1 MPEPLV
7 CRRRALAALAALCAP
22 AWPARAQDRGVRFIA
37 PAAPGGISDTV
48 ARLLADGMA
57 GPLGQPIVVENR
69 AGASGLIGT
78 QAVVHAPADGRTVL
92 VTSLSS
98 QVMAPLLQKA
108 GFDPEA
114 DLQPVGLAVRMV
126 GLLLVHRDV
135 PARTLKDFIAL
146 ARRGG
151 QRLAYASAGQG
162 SANHIATEQFKALT
176 GADLLHV
183 PYKGGA
189 PAATALMAGE
199 VQFSLL
205 DFNTA
210 QAALKGGQVRALA
223 QTGARRHV
231 ALPEVPTLPEAGMP
245 AFDPGFWVGL
255 AVPRGTP
262 ATAVTALHG
271 ALQRALDTTAFKARA
286 QANGWVPAGGPPEAL
301 ARQVHDD
308 LAAYRPVVQKVGLAG
323 G

>member
-1 MPEPLV
+1 MPE
-7 CRRRALAALAALCAP
+7 RRALLAWLGVAALPLH
-22 AWPARAQDRGVRFIA
+22 AQDRSVRFIA
-37 PAAPGGISDTV
+37 PAAPGGISDLLG
-48 ARLLADGMA
+48 RLLAEGMA

-92 VTSLSS
+92 VTSLSN

-126 GLLLVHRDV
+126 GLLLVHQTV
-135 PARTLKDFIAL
+135 AARSLKDFIAL
-146 ARRGG
+146 ARTPGRH
-151 QRLAYASAGQG
+151 LAYGSAGQG
-162 SANHIATEQFKALT
+162 SANHIAVEQFKAVT
-176 GADLLHV
+176 AADLLHV

-189 PAATALMAGE
+189 PAVTALMGGE
-199 VQFSLL
+199 VQFALL
-205 DFNTA
+205 DFGTA
-210 QAALKGGQVRALA
+210 LTALKSGQVRALA
-223 QTGARRHV
+223 QTGTRRHV
-231 ALPEVPTLPEAGMP
+231 ALPDIPTLAEAGVP

-262 ATAVTALHG
+262 APAVAALNG

-286 QANGWVPAGGPPEAL
+286 QANGWVLAGGPPQAL
-301 ARQVHDD
+301 AQQVHQD
-308 LAAYRPVVQKVGLAG
+308 LTTYRPVVQRVGLAG
-323 G
+323 S

>member
-1 MPEPLV
+1 MSEPRHPG
-7 CRRRALAALAALCAP
+7 RRAALAALAAT
-22 AWPARAQDRGVRFIA
+22 AWPLHAQDRSVRFVA
-37 PAAPGGISDTV
+37 PAAAGGISDTV
-48 ARLLADGMA
+48 GRLLAEGMA

-69 AGASGLIGT
+69 AGAGGLIGT

-114 DLQPVGLAVRMV
+114 DLQAVGLAVRMV

-135 PARTLKDFIAL
+135 PARTLKEFIAL
-146 ARRGG
+146 ARQPGR
-151 QRLAYASAGQG
+151 RLAYASAGQG
-162 SANHIATEQFKALT
+162 SANHIGVEQFKALT
-176 GADLLHV
+176 GSELLHV

-189 PAATALMAGE
+189 PAVTALMAGE

-210 QAALKGGQVRALA
+210 QLALKGGQARALA

-231 ALPEVPTLPEAGMP
+231 ALPDIPTLAEAGLP
-245 AFDPGFWVGL
+245 GFDPGFWVGL

-262 ATAVTALHG
+262 AAAIGPLNA

-286 QANGWVPAGGPPEAL
+286 QANGWVPAGGPPEVL
-301 ARQVHDD
+301 ARQVHQD
-308 LAAYRPVVQKVGLAG
+308 LAAYRPVVQQVGLAG
-323 G
+323 A

>member
-1 MPEPLV
+1 MPDARVPS
-7 CRRRALAALAALCAP
+7 RRRALTVLAACGVP
-22 AWPARAQDRGVRFIA
+22 AWAQDRSVRFIA
-37 PAAPGGISDTV
+37 PAAPGGISDAV
-48 ARLLADGMA
+48 GRLLAEGMA

-92 VTSLSS
+92 VTSLSN

-108 GFDPEA
+108 GFDPET

-146 ARRGG
+146 ARQGG
-151 QRLAYASAGQG
+151 QKLAYASAGQG

-223 QTGARRHV
+223 QTGARRHST
-231 ALPEVPTLPEAGMP
+231 LPDVPTLAEAGMP

-262 ATAVTALHG
+262 ATAVAALHA

-286 QANGWVPAGGPPEAL
+286 QANGWVLSGGPPEAL
-301 ARQVHDD
+301 AQQVRAD